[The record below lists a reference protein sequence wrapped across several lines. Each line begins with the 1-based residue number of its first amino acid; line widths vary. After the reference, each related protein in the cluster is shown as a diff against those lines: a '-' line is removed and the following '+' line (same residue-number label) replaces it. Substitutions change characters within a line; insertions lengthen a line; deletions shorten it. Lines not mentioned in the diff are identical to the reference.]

1 MSPWVEGGLA
11 RTFEENLDQA
21 MAMLPVR
28 EWSGILMGS
37 VGRLRF
43 LSKWSV
49 SMEQAVRT
57 ETRRSGV
64 AETDDPF
71 RYGWRYVRRTQ
82 PDGTTVID
90 EIPLTRN
97 DLLYPEE
104 GDFVVQEPW
113 HTQDF
118 TYCYSALT
126 AWFAAQSTV
135 VVLGD
140 CRVDWGVPGIRPLG
154 PDIVVLYEVPHWLRQ
169 ATFHLADEGGI
180 PVLVVEI
187 ASPSTR
193 DNDLGIKQ
201 AFYYRVGVQKYI
213 IVDRGPEGEDPV
225 HLLGYQRGPTGWL
238 PLPPD
243 AQGRLDLAPVGLSM
257 GIEDDRPWF
266 YDAVTGVREP
276 DRPEW
281 RQALAEARERAQ
293 DAEARI
299 QDAEVRAQDAEV
311 RAQDAATRATRAE
324 ASAQAEAQAR
334 IALEARVR
342 ALEGQLQRQAGG
354 DAPPPSEKS

>member
-1 MSPWVEGGLA
+1 
-11 RTFEENLDQA
+11 
-21 MAMLPVR
+21 
-28 EWSGILMGS
+28 
-37 VGRLRF
+37 
-43 LSKWSV
+43 
-49 SMEQAVRT
+49 MEQAVRT

-64 AETDDPF
+64 AEADDPF

-82 PDGTTVID
+82 PDGTVVIE
-90 EIPLTRN
+90 EIPLTRD

-126 AWFAAQSTV
+126 AWFAAQSNV

-169 ATFHLADEGGI
+169 ATFHLAGEGGT

-193 DNDLGIKQ
+193 DNDLGIKR
-201 AFYYRVGVQKYI
+201 AFYYQAGVQKYI

-225 HLLGYQRGPTGWL
+225 RLLGYQRGPTDWL

-243 AQGRLDLAPVGLSM
+243 AQGRLELAPVGLSM

-281 RQALAEARERAQ
+281 RQTLAEARDRAQ
-293 DAEARI
+293 DAEVRA

-324 ASAQAEAQAR
+324 ARAQAEAQAR
-334 IALEARVR
+334 MALEARVR
-342 ALEGQLQRQAGG
+342 ALEEQLQRQTG
-354 DAPPPSEKS
+354 DDAHSPSVEPQAEEQY

>member
-1 MSPWVEGGLA
+1 
-11 RTFEENLDQA
+11 
-21 MAMLPVR
+21 
-28 EWSGILMGS
+28 
-37 VGRLRF
+37 
-43 LSKWSV
+43 
-49 SMEQAVRT
+49 MEQAVRT

-64 AETDDPF
+64 AEADDPF

-82 PDGTTVID
+82 SDGTTVID
-90 EIPLTRN
+90 EIPLTRD

-126 AWFAAQSTV
+126 AWFAAQPDV

-140 CRVDWGVPGIRPLG
+140 CRVDWGVAGMRPLG
-154 PDIVVLYEVPHWLRQ
+154 PDVVVLYGVPHWRRR

-180 PVLVVEI
+180 PVLVLEI

-193 DNDLGIKQ
+193 NNDLGIKR
-201 AFYYRVGVQKYI
+201 AFYYQAGVQKYV
-213 IVDRGPEGEDPV
+213 IVDRGPDGEDPV
-225 HLLGYQRGPTGWL
+225 RLIGYQRGPTDWL
-238 PLPPD
+238 PFSPD
-243 AQGRLDLAPVGLSM
+243 AEGRLDLAPVGLFM

-266 YDAVTGVREP
+266 YDTVTGEKEP

-281 RQALAEARERAQ
+281 RQALAEARERA
-293 DAEARI
+293 

-324 ASAQAEAQAR
+324 ATAQAEAQAR
-334 IALEARVR
+334 MALEARLR
-342 ALEGQLQRQAGG
+342 ALEEQVRRQAGD
-354 DAPPPSEKS
+354 DANSPSVEPPAEEHC

>member
-1 MSPWVEGGLA
+1 
-11 RTFEENLDQA
+11 
-21 MAMLPVR
+21 
-28 EWSGILMGS
+28 
-37 VGRLRF
+37 
-43 LSKWSV
+43 
-49 SMEQAVRT
+49 MEQAVHT

-64 AETDDPF
+64 AEVDDPF

-90 EIPLTRN
+90 EIPLTRD

-126 AWFAAQSTV
+126 AWFAAQSHV

-154 PDIVVLYEVPHWLRQ
+154 PDIVVLYEVPHWHRQ
-169 ATFHLADEGGI
+169 ATFHLADEGGT
-180 PVLVVEI
+180 PVLVLEI
-187 ASPSTR
+187 ASPGTR
-193 DNDLGIKQ
+193 DNDLGIKRT
-201 AFYYRVGVQKYI
+201 FYYQAGVQKYV
-213 IVDRGPEGEDPV
+213 IVDRGPEGDDPV
-225 HLLGYQRGPTGWL
+225 RLIGYQRGPAGWL

-243 AQGRLDLAPVGLSM
+243 AQGCLDLAPIGLLI
-257 GIEDDRPWF
+257 GIEDGRPWL

-281 RQALAEARERAQ
+281 RQTLAEARERIQDAEVRAQ
-293 DAEARI
+293 DAEVRA

-324 ASAQAEAQAR
+324 ARTRAEAQAR
-334 IALEARVR
+334 MALEARVR
-342 ALEGQLQRQAGG
+342 ALEEQLQRQASGG
-354 DAPPPSEKS
+354 APSPSVESQAEEPC

>member
-1 MSPWVEGGLA
+1 
-11 RTFEENLDQA
+11 
-21 MAMLPVR
+21 
-28 EWSGILMGS
+28 
-37 VGRLRF
+37 
-43 LSKWSV
+43 
-49 SMEQAVRT
+49 MEQAVRT

-169 ATFHLADEGGI
+169 ATFHLVDEGGI

-201 AFYYRVGVQKYI
+201 AFYYQVGVQKYVV
-213 IVDRGPEGEDPV
+213 VDRGREG
-225 HLLGYQRGPTGWL
+225 
-238 PLPPD
+238 
-243 AQGRLDLAPVGLSM
+243 
-257 GIEDDRPWF
+257 
-266 YDAVTGVREP
+266 
-276 DRPEW
+276 
-281 RQALAEARERAQ
+281 
-293 DAEARI
+293 
-299 QDAEVRAQDAEV
+299 
-311 RAQDAATRATRAE
+311 
-324 ASAQAEAQAR
+324 
-334 IALEARVR
+334 
-342 ALEGQLQRQAGG
+342 
-354 DAPPPSEKS
+354 